1 LPWRFFLT
9 AWWPARVTPRC
20 RKNQKP
26 PKRCC
31 GKSSSPSPFPCSLH
45 PVSVT
50 SSLARFWAKA
60 DRPGVR
66 AFFLS
71 MSALA
76 VALVLALYSG
86 AASELG
92 RMRLASISALAALL
106 VAGWVAVT
114 LVPILA
120 KRTPLRWIGYKME
133 YKVTREGW
141 FYMAGII
148 LISLAALNTGN
159 NLLFLILACL
169 IATILMSGIL
179 SSITLSGVAMRL
191 QLPEHIFAGQQVR
204 ASIELENEKLTLPSF
219 SLRVESVKAKDS
231 PSTPLLETPVY
242 FPYLPKRGRA
252 QQSVPMSFPTRGVY
266 RQDAFRIVT
275 RFPFGFLQKAHR
287 VDLRTEALVYPS
299 VEPSQEF
306 FEILPGLQ
314 GAMESLAK
322 GRGQDLYAL
331 RGYVPTD
338 SARHVH
344 WKASARLGSLMVREF
359 TREEDARVLLVLD
372 PHTSEA
378 SSPGAGS
385 PQKTAERFD
394 SAVTLCASIAWHF
407 FERNALLQFR
417 SAGVDTA
424 LAPAEETIYA
434 ILHHLALVQPLPPD
448 AQHVLL
454 TNLAASPELFK
465 IIVTSQPRGSI
476 PANLWH
482 TSYVVF
488 LEDLLG

>member
-1 LPWRFFLT
+1 
-9 AWWPARVTPRC
+9 
-20 RKNQKP
+20 
-26 PKRCC
+26 
-31 GKSSSPSPFPCSLH
+31 
-45 PVSVT
+45 
-50 SSLARFWAKA
+50 
-60 DRPGVR
+60 
-66 AFFLS
+66 

-92 RMRLASISALAALL
+92 RMRLAAISAAAALL

-120 KRTPLRWIGYKME
+120 RRTPLRWLGYKME
-133 YKVTREGW
+133 YKITREGW
-141 FYMAGII
+141 FYIVGII

-159 NLLFLILACL
+159 NLLFLILASL
-169 IATILMSGIL
+169 IAIILMSGIL

-191 QLPEHIFAGQQVR
+191 QLPEHIFAGQPIR
-204 ASIELENEKLTLPSF
+204 ASIALENEKLTLPSF
-219 SLRVESVKAKDS
+219 SLRVEAVTEKN
-231 PSTPLLETPVY
+231 STPAALLETPVY
-242 FPYLPKRGRA
+242 FPYLPKRGHVK
-252 QQSVPMSFPTRGVY
+252 QTVPISFPARGVY

-287 VDLRTEALVYPS
+287 LDLRTEALVYPS
-299 VEPSQEF
+299 VEPTREF
-306 FEILPGLQ
+306 FEILPALQ

-331 RGYVPTD
+331 RDYVPTD

-359 TREEDARVLLVLD
+359 TREDDTRVLLVLD
-372 PHTSEA
+372 PHISI
-378 SSPGAGS
+378 AGS
-385 PQKTAERFD
+385 ETTAQAPADRFER
-394 SAVTLCASIAWHF
+394 AVTLCAGIAWHF

-417 SAGVDTA
+417 SSGMETP
-424 LAPAEETIYA
+424 LAPAEETIFA
-434 ILHHLALVQPLPPD
+434 ILRHLALAQPLPPD
-448 AQHVLL
+448 PEHTLL

-476 PANLWH
+476 PVSLWH

-488 LEDLLG
+488 LEDLLH

>member
-1 LPWRFFLT
+1 VSLI
-9 AWWPARVTPRC
+9 
-20 RKNQKP
+20 
-26 PKRCC
+26 
-31 GKSSSPSPFPCSLH
+31 SSVANL
-45 PVSVT
+45 
-50 SSLARFWAKA
+50 WAKA

-71 MSALA
+71 ISALG

-86 AASELG
+86 AAAELG
-92 RMRLASISALAALL
+92 RLRLATVSALIALL
-106 VAGWVAVT
+106 VAAWVAVT
-114 LVPILA
+114 LVPVLA
-120 KRTPLRWIGYKME
+120 RRTPLRWLGYKME

-141 FYMAGII
+141 FYMGGII

-159 NLLFLILACL
+159 NLLFLILASL
-169 IATILMSGIL
+169 IAIILMSGIL

-191 QLPEHIFAGQQVR
+191 QLPDHIFAGQPIR

-219 SLRVESVKAKDS
+219 SLRVEAVTSKNS
-231 PSTPLLETPVY
+231 PAAALLGTPVY
-242 FPYLPKRGRA
+242 FPYLPKRA
-252 QQSVPMSFPTRGVY
+252 HVHQSVPISFPARGVY
-266 RQDAFRIVT
+266 RQDTFRIVT

-299 VEPSQEF
+299 VEPTREF
-306 FEILPGLQ
+306 LEILPGLQ

-331 RGYVPTD
+331 RDYVPTD

-359 TREEDARVLLVLD
+359 TREDETRVLLVLD
-372 PHTSEA
+372 PHVFSA
-378 SSPGAGS
+378 PGSSA
-385 PQKTAERFD
+385 QAAAERFER
-394 SAVTLCASIAWHF
+394 AVTLCASIAWHF
-407 FERNALLQFR
+407 FERNAFIQFR
-417 SAGVDTA
+417 SAGVDTP
-424 LAPAEETIYA
+424 LAPAEQNIFA
-434 ILHHLALVQPLPPD
+434 ILHHLALAQAVPPD
-448 AQHVLL
+448 PEHALL
-454 TNLAASPELFK
+454 ASLAASPELFK

-488 LEDLLG
+488 LEELVR